1 MSEYRAGH
9 VSIIG
14 KPNVGKSTLLNRLIN
29 QKISIVSRKPQ
40 TTRFNI
46 NGIKSNSE
54 YQIIFI
60 DTPGLQLNPKYTLN
74 RYMNKEVSNAL
85 VYVDI
90 VLFVVE
96 ALNWNKFDENVVK
109 ILSKIKNTKLFLII
123 NKIDKIRDKKELL
136 SNINEL
142 SEHMG
147 FDEIIP
153 ISALKGSSVDKLELL
168 VVKNLPASKPFY
180 PIEQITDRNERFFAA
195 EFVREKL
202 IERLNK
208 EVPHQLSVTID
219 EFRDTKNVIHISACI
234 WVEKQGQKNIVVGKN
249 GQVLKEIG
257 INARKELEDLY
268 SKKVNLKTWVK
279 IKSKWFDSK
288 VVLKEF
294 GYS

>member
-1 MSEYRAGH
+1 M
-9 VSIIG
+9 
-14 KPNVGKSTLLNRLIN
+14 K
-29 QKISIVSRKPQ
+29 
-40 TTRFNI
+40 
-46 NGIKSNSE
+46 
-54 YQIIFI
+54 
-60 DTPGLQLNPKYTLN
+60 
-74 RYMNKEVSNAL
+74 
-85 VYVDI
+85 
-90 VLFVVE
+90 
-96 ALNWNKFDENVVK
+96 
-109 ILSKIKNTKLFLII
+109 
-123 NKIDKIRDKKELL
+123 
-136 SNINEL
+136 
-142 SEHMG
+142 
-147 FDEIIP
+147 
-153 ISALKGSSVDKLELL
+153 
-168 VVKNLPASKPFY
+168 
-180 PIEQITDRNERFFAA
+180 
-195 EFVREKL
+195 KL